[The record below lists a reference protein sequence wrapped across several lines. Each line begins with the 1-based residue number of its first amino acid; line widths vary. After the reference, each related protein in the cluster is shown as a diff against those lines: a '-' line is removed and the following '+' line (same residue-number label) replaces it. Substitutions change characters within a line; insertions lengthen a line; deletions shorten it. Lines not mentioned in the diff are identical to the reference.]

1 MKILLEE
8 ARKANVPPAML
19 VTHLPH
25 GEDMKYSE
33 VRALVM
39 QRIHAEVDGAGL
51 LMIARA
57 FRRNHRR
64 VRDFLDGIHKKK
76 KKNARAMT
84 PVTESDH
91 EK

>member
-76 KKNARAMT
+76 KKNETSAATGSERN
-84 PVTESDH
+84 EN
-91 EK
+91 E